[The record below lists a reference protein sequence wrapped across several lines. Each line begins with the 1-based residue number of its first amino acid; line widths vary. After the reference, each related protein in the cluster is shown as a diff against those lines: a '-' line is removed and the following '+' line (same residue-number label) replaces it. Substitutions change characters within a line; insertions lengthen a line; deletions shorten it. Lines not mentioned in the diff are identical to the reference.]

1 MATAVCREAF
11 GGSLKSDKIRTF
23 ILLVNSIYWFF
34 NLDEDEESS
43 MSDSEGEQELI
54 DVIRQTDPE
63 FARLAEQHT
72 ELDKKIQQMETRVH
86 LTAGEAMEIK
96 QLKKWKLKAKDEI
109 TQILKKHQTQ
119 SSNPAG

>member
-1 MATAVCREAF
+1 MATAVCWEAF

-43 MSDSEGEQELI
+43 MTDSEGEQELI
-54 DVIRQTDPE
+54 DAIRQTDPE

-72 ELDKKIQQMETRVH
+72 ELDKKNSADGNARPLDGRGSNGNQATEEMEAEGQR
-86 LTAGEAMEIK
+86 
-96 QLKKWKLKAKDEI
+96 
-109 TQILKKHQTQ
+109 
-119 SSNPAG
+119 

>member
-1 MATAVCREAF
+1 
-11 GGSLKSDKIRTF
+11 
-23 ILLVNSIYWFF
+23 
-34 NLDEDEESS
+34 

>member
-1 MATAVCREAF
+1 MK
-11 GGSLKSDKIRTF
+11 GDKIRTF

-34 NLDEDEESS
+34 NIDEDEESS

-54 DVIRQTDPE
+54 DAIRQTDPE
-63 FARLAEQHT
+63 FARLADQHT
-72 ELDKKIQQMETRVH
+72 ELDQKILQMETRAH

-96 QLKKWKLKAKDEI
+96 QLKKLKLKAKDGI
-109 TQILKKHQTQ
+109 AQILKKHQTQ